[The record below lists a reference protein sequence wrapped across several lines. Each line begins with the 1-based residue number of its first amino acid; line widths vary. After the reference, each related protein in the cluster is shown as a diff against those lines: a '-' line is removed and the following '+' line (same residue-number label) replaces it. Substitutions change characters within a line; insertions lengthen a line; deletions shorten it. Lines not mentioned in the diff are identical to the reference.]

1 MTEEYPQP
9 PADNNGEYRWLPSAS
24 YVLLKVAVER
34 LKKCSANADTL
45 GWLFILTCSSHFYLL
60 ILILQVCFFIF
71 FRLT

>member
-45 GWLFILTCSSHFYLL
+45 GWLIFTCS
-60 ILILQVCFFIF
+60 
-71 FRLT
+71 

>member
-24 YVLLKVAVER
+24 YVILKVAVER

-45 GWLFILTCSSHFYLL
+45 GWLMFTSYLHFYLYFACL
-60 ILILQVCFFIF
+60 W
-71 FRLT
+71 